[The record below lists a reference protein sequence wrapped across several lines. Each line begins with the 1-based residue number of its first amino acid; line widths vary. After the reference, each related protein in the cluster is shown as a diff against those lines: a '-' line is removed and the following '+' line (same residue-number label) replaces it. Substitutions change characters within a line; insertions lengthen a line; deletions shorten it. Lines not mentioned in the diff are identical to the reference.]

1 MKEAMEKA
9 RKRLNNAL
17 DDSDADCVRKM
28 EASGVMMIH
37 LSKDELKKWE
47 AEFSM
52 NINDIHRAF
61 PNAFDM
67 DMYQNIQK
75 LVAPMRK

>member
-1 MKEAMEKA
+1 
-9 RKRLNNAL
+9 
-17 DDSDADCVRKM
+17 
-28 EASGVMMIH
+28 MIH

-52 NINDIHRAF
+52 NISDIHRAF

-75 LVAPMRK
+75 LIAPMRK